1 MMTSRW
7 SYRLALT
14 RGDKMLIAALLLVS
28 VLSIVLLGRLLGRG
42 SAAVVEVD
50 GQRICCLDLS
60 VDGRRAVT
68 GRLGDTVIQIRD
80 GRVRVIDS
88 PCPHKLCVRMGWV
101 ERAGGL
107 IVCVPNRVVVRVE
120 GDGEGEVD
128 ATTW

>member
-1 MMTSRW
+1 MASRW

-28 VLSIVLLGRLLGRG
+28 VLSIVLLGRLLGQG
-42 SAAVVEVD
+42 SVAVVEVD